1 MRSLVS
7 ALVLTTILGY
17 VLPLRAGDWPQ
28 FRGPNSGLAVGDRKL
43 PVQIGPEQNILWQT
57 ALPPGHSSPVLY
69 GDRIYLTG
77 VRGKALVVIALDQK
91 SGALLWETQVP
102 HKELEKIHS
111 IGSYAQSTPVTDG
124 NSVISFFGS
133 SGLIC
138 HDRTGKLLWHLP
150 MGPFKNDFGAASSP
164 ILVGGVVILNQD
176 HDSDSFLMA
185 VAKRTGKVLWRTDR
199 SEFPVGYASPVIWE
213 VEGRKQIVVAG
224 TLRVV
229 GYDFETGKEL
239 WTVAGMAR
247 VMNMT
252 PTVGP
257 DGTLYVAGWA
267 AGADADDRFPVPGFD
282 EMLAQY
288 DADKNGTLELDELP
302 TGPIK
307 QRFSLIDRDK
317 DGHITKVEYEG
328 MRQIFLTAQNR
339 LIAIKPG
346 GHGDLTKSNV
356 LWTLTKHLPFVPS
369 PLLYKQHLFLVKNG
383 GIVSSVDSRTGR
395 PIKQE
400 RVRGGGDY
408 YSSPVGGDG
417 KVYLFS
423 QRGHANV
430 ISAEGQWQVLASSKF
445 DEEIYATPAIVDG
458 RIYVRTTGRLHC
470 FGLRP

>member
-1 MRSLVS
+1 MRSVAFVLVFGS
-7 ALVLTTILGY
+7 SLGWT
-17 VLPLRAGDWPQ
+17 LPLEAGDWPQ
-28 FRGPNSGLAVGDRKL
+28 FRGPRSGLAVGDERL
-43 PVQIGPEQNILWQT
+43 PVQIGPDQNVLWQS
-57 ALPPGHSSPVLY
+57 ALPPGHSSPVVH

-77 VRGKALVVIALDQK
+77 MREKALVVLALDRK
-91 SGALLWETQVP
+91 SGAIAWEVEVP
-102 HKELEKIHS
+102 HKQLEKIHA
-111 IGSYAQSTPVTDG
+111 IGSHAQSTPVTDG
-124 NSVISFFGS
+124 KHIISFFGS
-133 SGLIC
+133 SGLLC
-138 HDRTGKLLWHLP
+138 HDRAGKLLWHLP

-164 ILVGGVVILNQD
+164 ILVGDVIILNQD
-176 HDSDSFLMA
+176 HDSGSFLMA
-185 VAKRTGKVLWRTDR
+185 VDKHTGKVRWRTDR

-213 VEGRKQIVVAG
+213 VEGRKQIVIAG

-229 GYDFETGKEL
+229 GYDFGTGKEL

-252 PTVGP
+252 PSVGP

-282 EMLAQY
+282 EMLARY
-288 DADKNGTLELDELP
+288 DTDKNGTLELNELP
-302 TGPIK
+302 EGPIK
-307 QRFSLIDRDK
+307 QRFTLIDRDK
-317 DGHITKVEYEG
+317 DGHITRVEYEG

-356 LWTLTKHLPFVPS
+356 LWTLNKHLPFVPS

-383 GIVSSVDSRTGR
+383 GIVSSVDCRSGK
-395 PIKQE
+395 PIRQE

-417 KVYLFS
+417 KVYFFS

-430 ISAEGQWQVLASSKF
+430 ISAEGQWRLLASSKF

-458 RIYVRTTGRLHC
+458 RIYLRTTGRLYC
-470 FGLRP
+470 FGLGQ